1 MESKRLIKKYIKKQF
16 VIRYL
21 ILNFLFFIAVV
32 LDYGLNGI
40 IVDVIE
46 LFSRPL
52 AEFIVEFNRPLMILF
67 YVVGIYLICM
77 SSIKKAQNH
86 LEIIINSI
94 EKIPNASAKIPAFP
108 KELKNVEIEVKDIQ
122 HTIYRNE
129 QIAKEAEQ
137 RKNDLVVYLAHDLKT
152 PLTSIIGYLSLL
164 DESPE
169 LPEESREKFTS
180 ITLDK
185 AYRLEQLI
193 NEFFDITRFNLQN
206 IELDKNHIN
215 LSVMLSQIVDEFY
228 PLFDEKG
235 LSIET
240 NIESEISIVA
250 DADKLARVFD
260 NIIRNAISYSYSDTC
275 LYLTASTNETQDGVI
290 IKLRNT
296 GDEIPEEKLNRIFE
310 KFFRLDSAR
319 STRKGGAG
327 LGLAIAKQIV
337 ELHGGSIGAISC
349 EEYTE
354 FIIEFPL
361 SPVRKNFVSNSQE
374 CLKTKNSFFR

>member
-1 MESKRLIKKYIKKQF
+1 MESKKLIKKYIKRQF
-16 VIRYL
+16 L
-21 ILNFLFFIAVV
+21 IKFFIFNFLYATLV
-32 LDYGLNGI
+32 LIDYAANGI
-40 IVDVIE
+40 VSDFIE

-52 AEFIVEFNRPLMILF
+52 AEFVVDFRTPLMILF
-67 YVVGIYLICM
+67 YILGVFLISI
-77 SSIKKAQNH
+77 SSINKAQNH
-86 LEIIINSI
+86 LELIINSI
-94 EKIPNASAKIPAFP
+94 EKIPNITAKIPAFP

-169 LPEESREKFTS
+169 LPEEAREKFTS

-206 IELDKNHIN
+206 IELEKNHIN

-228 PLFDEKG
+228 PMLEENG
-235 LSIET
+235 LEIET
-240 NIESEISIVA
+240 EVEPEINIVA
-250 DADKLARVFD
+250 DSDKLARVFD

-275 LYLTASTNETQDGVI
+275 LTLSAFTNQTEDGVI

-296 GDEIPEEKLNRIFE
+296 GDEIPKEKLGRIFE
-310 KFFRLDSAR
+310 KFFRLDYAR
-319 STRKGGAG
+319 SSRSGGAG

-337 ELHGGSIGAISC
+337 ELHGGTIDAVSC

-354 FIIEFPL
+354 FTIELPL
-361 SPVRKNFVSNSQE
+361 SQGCKNFVSN
-374 CLKTKNSFFR
+374 LKD